1 MPILGYLPHGGNIS
15 SPWVRYSKG
24 EMSRRRYLAT
34 PASQISTSVVEVSQG
49 RNIFLLDK
57 QKPTQSYTILPKQ
70 STHVR
75 RKITRPHLLTYE
87 SRHIL
92 ELRDANGVEMATII
106 CLYGI

>member
-1 MPILGYLPHGGNIS
+1 MPILGYLPPRGNIS
-15 SPWVRYSKG
+15 SPGVRYPKG
-24 EMSRRRYLAT
+24 EISRGRYSAT

-57 QKPTQSYTILPKQ
+57 QKPRQSYTILPKQ

-75 RKITRPHLLTYE
+75 RKITRTHLLTYE
-87 SRHIL
+87 SRHIF
-92 ELRDANGVEMATII
+92 ELRDANGVNMATII